1 VTNQTVSLL
10 FSLRNGDPAGPVEY
24 AESHVINTNDFGL
37 INLVVGQGTPST
49 GTFNTINWASGSKY
63 LKVFVLNGAVATEL
77 GTTQLMSVP
86 YALFSGNGGG
96 AVGPQG
102 PIGLTG
108 PAGAT
113 GPQGPI
119 GLTGAAGAPGAQGPI
134 GLTGAT
140 GPQGPVGLTGATGA
154 QGPVGLTGP
163 AGATGPQGPVGLT
176 GATGVQGPVGLTGPA
191 GATGPQGPVGLTGAT
206 GAQGP
211 IGLTGPAGATGA
223 QGPVGLTGAT
233 GAQGPVG
240 LTGPAGATGAQGPI
254 GLTGA
259 AGATGPQGPIG
270 LTGPAGPTGATG
282 PVGPAGT
289 YSAGTGISIV
299 GGSVISNTGDTDGA
313 DDIVN
318 SSIANGDVS
327 GTFSTLSVNKLK
339 GRNVSAAAPADQQVI
354 KWNASS
360 NQWEPAN
367 DVSGGGGG
375 PTYTAGAGIS
385 IAGNVITNT
394 GDADPSNDIT
404 NASIAGGD
412 VTGTFSNLQIAAN
425 AVGTSELANGA
436 VTGLKIAQDGATT
449 GQVMRWNGTNWA
461 PGTAGGG
468 LTLPFS
474 QTVNIGAGVGDVF
487 RIQNTSAATAI
498 AGICNTGIGVYG
510 GSTAN
515 YGGYFESNSGAAGFF
530 SSQSGPAMITDAGNV
545 GIGTANPQSPL
556 TVSST
561 GGVND
566 LEVNYFGSGGGGI
579 IGFGSANGTK
589 AAPTAK
595 VISQPLAAI
604 SFQGYTGTSFK
615 SGASFYATT
624 TENWTPLNNG
634 TRFNF
639 ATTPNGS
646 TFSQD
651 RMIIDQNGSIA
662 MGATPD
668 PLTLLT
674 VGSNATNKPAAIAAR
689 LNSTGNALVGINFG
703 AGSGLLAA
711 AETGSAAFLNSTTGL
726 ALETG
731 VGRVGIGLPTVATDV
746 KMQINHGPTPGVLSF
761 AKMLKL
767 HNSNVAAGGNS
778 SIEFSQQGNNSKW
791 ITSASFDPTI
801 AANSTF
807 NFVYAHGSGTSS
819 PFPFT
824 IQGNGAVG
832 VNTTTIG
839 AFQMKIKHSEYGL
852 DLENNA
858 GDDWEIVTASSGG
871 NLNLFFNNNFRGA
884 FNAASGVYTTSDRR
898 LKTDIKP
905 FRSALQGLMLLN
917 PTDYVHV
924 DNARTGKRT
933 IGFIAQELNDVFPEV
948 VSHEMAPDRN
958 QEIYMV
964 NYGLMSVITVKAI
977 QEQQV
982 QILALQKE
990 NTAVR
995 TELEAIQQKN
1005 ADLESR
1011 LQRLETALEKAVDK
1025 K

>member
-1 VTNQTVSLL
+1 MKKLRFSIMVLALLCCLKPLFGQAPQGFNYQCIVRDAANAPVTNQTVSLL

-24 AESHVINTNDFGL
+24 EESHTINTNNFGL

-49 GTFNTINWASGSKY
+49 GTFTTINWASGSKY

-86 YALFSGNGGG
+86 YALFSGNGG
-96 AVGPQG
+96 AFGPQG

-113 GPQGPI
+113 G
-119 GLTGAAGAPGAQGPI
+119 AQGPI
-134 GLTGAT
+134 
-140 GPQGPVGLTGATGA
+140 
-154 QGPVGLTGP
+154 
-163 AGATGPQGPVGLT
+163 
-176 GATGVQGPVGLTGPA
+176 
-191 GATGPQGPVGLTGAT
+191 GLTGAT

-223 QGPVGLTGAT
+223 QGPVGLMGATGAT

-259 AGATGPQGPIG
+259 TGATGGQGPIGLTGATGATGAQGPVGLTGATGAQGPIGLTGATGAQGPIG

-282 PVGPAGT
+282 STGPVGPAGT
-289 YSAGTGISIV
+289 YSAGIGITI
-299 GGSVISNTGDTDGA
+299 G
-313 DDIVN
+313 
-318 SSIANGDVS
+318 
-327 GTFSTLSVNKLK
+327 
-339 GRNVSAAAPADQQVI
+339 
-354 KWNASS
+354 
-360 NQWEPAN
+360 
-367 DVSGGGGG
+367 
-375 PTYTAGAGIS
+375 
-385 IAGNVITNT
+385 GNVITNT
-394 GDADPSNDIT
+394 GDTDPSNDIT
-404 NASIAGGD
+404 NVSIAGGD

-425 AVGTSELANGA
+425 AIGTLELTNGA
-436 VTGLKIAQDGATT
+436 VTGAKIAQDGATT
-449 GQVMRWNGTNWA
+449 GQVMRWNGTIWA

-468 LTLPFS
+468 LTLPYS
-474 QTVNIGAGVGDVF
+474 QTVNIGAGMGDVF

-498 AGICNTGIGVYG
+498 SGICNTGIGVYG

-515 YGGYFESNSGAAGFF
+515 YGGYFESNSGVGGFF
-530 SSQSGPAMITDAGNV
+530 SSQSGPAMITNAGNV

-566 LEVNYFGSGGGGI
+566 MEVNYFGSGGGGI
-579 IGFGSANGTK
+579 VGFGSANGTK

-595 VISQPLAAI
+595 ITNQPLAAL
-604 SFQGYTGTSFK
+604 SFQGYTGASFK
-615 SGASFYATT
+615 SGASIYATT
-624 TENWTPLNNG
+624 TENWTALNHG

-639 ATTPNGS
+639 TTTPNGS
-646 TFSQD
+646 SISQD

-689 LNSTGNALVGINFG
+689 LNSTGNALVGINSG
-703 AGSGLLAA
+703 AGSGLLAS
-711 AETGSAAFLNSTTGL
+711 AETGSAAFLNSTAGL

-731 VGRVGIGLPTVATDV
+731 VGRVGIGLSTVATDV
-746 KMQINHGPTPGVLSF
+746 KMQINHGPAPGVLSF

-839 AFQMKIKHSEYGL
+839 SFQMKIKHSEFGL

-871 NLNLFFNNNFRGA
+871 NLNLFFNNNFRGT

-948 VSHEMAPDRN
+948 VSHEMAPERN
-958 QEIYMV
+958 QDIYMV

-982 QILALQKE
+982 QIQALQKE
-990 NTAVR
+990 NAAVR

-1025 K
+1025 N

>member
-1 VTNQTVSLL
+1 MKNLRFSILVLALLFCLKPLFGQAPQGFNYQCIVRDAANAPVTNQTVSLL

-119 GLTGAAGAPGAQGPI
+119 GLTGAAGAPGVQGPI

-163 AGATGPQGPVGLT
+163 AGATGT
-176 GATGVQGPVGLTGPA
+176 
-191 GATGPQGPVGLTGAT
+191 
-206 GAQGP
+206 
-211 IGLTGPAGATGA
+211 

-259 AGATGPQGPIG
+259 AGATGAQGPIG

-339 GRNVSAAAPADQQVI
+339 GRNVSSAAPADQQVI

-367 DVSGGGGG
+367 DVSGGGG
-375 PTYTAGAGIS
+375 
-385 IAGNVITNT
+385 
-394 GDADPSNDIT
+394 
-404 NASIAGGD
+404 
-412 VTGTFSNLQIAAN
+412 
-425 AVGTSELANGA
+425 
-436 VTGLKIAQDGATT
+436 
-449 GQVMRWNGTNWA
+449 
-461 PGTAGGG
+461 
-468 LTLPFS
+468 LTLPYS
-474 QTVNIGAGVGDVF
+474 QTVNIGAGMGDVF

-515 YGGYFESNSGAAGFF
+515 FGGYFASNSGAAGFF

-604 SFQGYTGTSFK
+604 SFQGYTGASFK

-646 TFSQD
+646 SISQD

-703 AGSGLLAA
+703 AGSGLLAS

-731 VGRVGIGLPTVATDV
+731 VGRVGIGLPIVATDV
-746 KMQINHGPTPGVLSF
+746 KMQINHGPAPGVLSF

-839 AFQMKIKHSEYGL
+839 SFQMKIKHSEFGL

-982 QILALQKE
+982 QIQALQKE
-990 NTAVR
+990 NAAVR

>member
-1 VTNQTVSLL
+1 MKNLRFSIMVLALLFCLKPLFGQAPQGFNYQCIVRDAANAPVTNQTVSLL

-24 AESHVINTNDFGL
+24 AESHTVNTNDFGL
-37 INLVVGQGTPST
+37 INLLVGQGTPST

-113 GPQGPI
+113 GPQGPVGLTGAAGATGPQGPI
-119 GLTGAAGAPGAQGPI
+119 GLTGAAGATGAQGPIGLTGPAGATGPQGPTGLTGAAGAPGAQGPT
-134 GLTGAT
+134 GLTGPAGAT
-140 GPQGPVGLTGATGA
+140 GAQGPIGLTGATGA
-154 QGPVGLTGP
+154 QGPVGLTG
-163 AGATGPQGPVGLT
+163 ATGTQGPVGLT
-176 GATGVQGPVGLTGPA
+176 GAA
-191 GATGPQGPVGLTGAT
+191 GAPGP
-206 GAQGP
+206 QGP

-223 QGPVGLTGAT
+223 QGPVGLTGPAGTT

-240 LTGPAGATGAQGPI
+240 LTGPAGATG
-254 GLTGA
+254 
-259 AGATGPQGPIG
+259 PQGPIG
-270 LTGPAGPTGATG
+270 LTGPTGPTGAT
-282 PVGPAGT
+282 GPAGT

-313 DDIVN
+313 DDIVT
-318 SSIANGDVS
+318 SSTANGDVS
-327 GTFSTLSVNKLK
+327 GIFSTLSVNKIK

-367 DVSGGGGG
+367 DVSGGGG
-375 PTYTAGAGIS
+375 
-385 IAGNVITNT
+385 
-394 GDADPSNDIT
+394 
-404 NASIAGGD
+404 
-412 VTGTFSNLQIAAN
+412 F
-425 AVGTSELANGA
+425 
-436 VTGLKIAQDGATT
+436 
-449 GQVMRWNGTNWA
+449 
-461 PGTAGGG
+461 
-468 LTLPFS
+468 TLPYS
-474 QTVNIGAGVGDVF
+474 QTVNIGAGMGDVF

-498 AGICNTGIGVYG
+498 SGICNTGIGVYG

-595 VISQPLAAI
+595 TISQPLAAI
-604 SFQGYTGTSFK
+604 SFQGYTGASFK
-615 SGASFYATT
+615 SGASFYATA

-639 ATTPNGS
+639 ATTSNGS

-703 AGSGLLAA
+703 AGSGLLAS
-711 AETGSAAFLNSTTGL
+711 AETGPAAFLNSTSGL

-731 VGRVGIGLPTVATDV
+731 VGRVGIGLPIVATDV
-746 KMQINHGPTPGVLSF
+746 KMQINHGPAPGVLSF

-839 AFQMKIKHSEYGL
+839 SFQMKIKHSEFGL

-898 LKTDIKP
+898 LKSDIKP

-958 QEIYMV
+958 QDVYMV

-982 QILALQKE
+982 QIQALQKE
-990 NTAVR
+990 NAAVR

-1025 K
+1025 N